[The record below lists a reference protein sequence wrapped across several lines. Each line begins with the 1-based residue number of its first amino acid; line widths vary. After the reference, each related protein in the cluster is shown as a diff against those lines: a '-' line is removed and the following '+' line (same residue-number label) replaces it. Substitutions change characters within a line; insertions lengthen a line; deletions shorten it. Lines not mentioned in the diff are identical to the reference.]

1 MDGRDIGPRERVSHH
16 VVFSADMLHVD
27 GKLSDEVHVVSLTGW
42 TLDGTGKSEW
52 LMVSEYGELV
62 TFDMVAKVLYSKE
75 DGQQLRV
82 KSAVLP
88 LSIGE
93 LLGEESHRTP
103 DATEKLLK
111 LTTNCPV

>member
-1 MDGRDIGPRERVSHH
+1 MDGRYVGPRERVSHH
-16 VVFSADMLHVD
+16 VVFSTDMLHVG
-27 GKLSDEVHVVSLTGW
+27 GKLADEIHVVSLTGR
-42 TLDGTGKSEW
+42 TFDGTGKGEG
-52 LMVSEYGELV
+52 LMVSEYDELV
-62 TFDMVAKVLYSKE
+62 TFDMVAKVLYNEE
-75 DGQQLRV
+75 DGQQLTV

-93 LLGEESHRTP
+93 LLGEESHRAP